1 MGSYMSFAYFLF
13 YTFYFSNSIENTKP
27 LLQDYYSAPPD
38 GFAAHP
44 IRPRSAEQLR
54 YRLLAKI
61 GGPVSCVEIHDKA
74 FNAGFRTQFLQ

>member
-1 MGSYMSFAYFLF
+1 MVLKKCCEPGDWQFWVFFILH
-13 YTFYFSNSIENTKP
+13 FYFSNSIENTKP

-61 GGPVSCVEIHDKA
+61 GGPVS
-74 FNAGFRTQFLQ
+74 